1 MEMDEQ
7 SDFTWNSALVNAE
20 LGFKESPNTLPG
32 SGQPALAHYGTENN
46 NPLVWMSMQVKL
58 NDAEEM

>member
-1 MEMDEQ
+1 MSRVISHEIQ
-7 SDFTWNSALVNAE
+7 HWWIQE

-32 SGQPALAHYGTENN
+32 SRQPVARYGKENN
-46 NPLVWMSMQVKL
+46 SPLLRMGMQVKL